1 MKITRKLDYGL
12 RALLYLSS
20 QPVSRPVILREIS
33 KKTKIPRQFLAKI
46 LLNLMKEGLVRSHR
60 GSQGGFLLAKPAREI
75 SFLDVFEAINGP
87 LAINRCLSDDYRC
100 ECEGSCGIK
109 QVWSKAQR
117 NLTDILV
124 NTTLADLSQQ
134 A

>member
-1 MKITRKLDYGL
+1 MKITRKLDYSL

-33 KKTKIPRQFLAKI
+33 KKTKIPRQFLAKS
-46 LLNLMKEGLVRSHR
+46 LLNLMREGLVRSHR

-75 SFLDVFEAINGP
+75 SFLDVMEAINGP
-87 LAINRCLSDDYRC
+87 LAINRCLSDDYQC

-109 QVWSKAQR
+109 EVWSKAQQ
-117 NLTDILV
+117 NLTDVLV

>member
-1 MKITRKLDYGL
+1 MKITRKVDYGL

-60 GSQGGFLLAKPAREI
+60 GSQGGFLLAKPAGEI

-87 LAINRCLSDDYRC
+87 LAINRCLSDDYQC

-109 QVWSKAQR
+109 EVWSKAQQ
-117 NLTDILV
+117 NLTDLLV

>member
-1 MKITRKLDYGL
+1 MKITRKVEYGL

-46 LLNLMKEGLVRSHR
+46 LLNLMREGLVRSYR

-75 SFLDVFEAINGP
+75 SFLDVLEAINGP
-87 LAINRCLSDDYRC
+87 LAINRCLSDDYQC
-100 ECEGSCGIK
+100 ECEGSCSIK
-109 QVWSKAQR
+109 EVWSKAQQ
-117 NLTDILV
+117 NLTDVLV
-124 NTTLADLSQQ
+124 NTTLADLIQQ